1 MQIAERIER
10 YLWESLGLEIFF
22 KKHSDTKK
30 LPIYLKQRFE
40 LMEAELFGTC
50 VIIAIKKTKLSLTPF
65 NIKKTVE
72 LLKEKL
78 QKPVIYCEDELS
90 ALEINRLI
98 KYGVQF
104 IVPGK
109 QLHLPQLLIS
119 LTNTAVTRKL
129 KKEYFTPVAQCTVIY
144 MLKSDNS
151 EFTISAVAEDLGYT
165 NMSISRAFGEL
176 ENFGI
181 IKGRKMGRTKFI
193 SFSEPKEQI
202 VSNVVE
208 FLVHPNTS
216 KKIVRV
222 MKDELYDLIPA
233 AGMTA
238 LSEYS
243 MINDDKIKTYACM
256 QKTFKNLVQKQFV
269 QEVPF
274 KEEADI
280 NLELW
285 TYNPVICE
293 KFSSKTVDPLSLFAS
308 LKDDSDER
316 VAKALEEMMENVT
329 W

>member
-1 MQIAERIER
+1 
-10 YLWESLGLEIFF
+10 
-22 KKHSDTKK
+22 
-30 LPIYLKQRFE
+30 
-40 LMEAELFGTC
+40 
-50 VIIAIKKTKLSLTPF
+50 
-65 NIKKTVE
+65 
-72 LLKEKL
+72 
-78 QKPVIYCEDELS
+78 
-90 ALEINRLI
+90 
-98 KYGVQF
+98 
-104 IVPGK
+104 
-109 QLHLPQLLIS
+109 
-119 LTNTAVTRKL
+119 
-129 KKEYFTPVAQCTVIY
+129 
-144 MLKSDNS
+144 
-151 EFTISAVAEDLGYT
+151 
-165 NMSISRAFGEL
+165 
-176 ENFGI
+176 
-181 IKGRKMGRTKFI
+181 
-193 SFSEPKEQI
+193 
-202 VSNVVE
+202 
-208 FLVHPNTS
+208 
-216 KKIVRV
+216 